1 MIRLRKQTL
10 GPRADEVIESRCLCC
25 NANVGFWQIFV
36 AEVPEEGSGGWRRAI
51 NLAYNSPV
59 RAVAGNYSKDCQRDF
74 GMT

>member
-1 MIRLRKQTL
+1 VIRLRKQTL

-51 NLAYNSPV
+51 NSLPLARES
-59 RAVAGNYSKDCQRDF
+59 GGWGCQRAF
-74 GMT
+74 GVT